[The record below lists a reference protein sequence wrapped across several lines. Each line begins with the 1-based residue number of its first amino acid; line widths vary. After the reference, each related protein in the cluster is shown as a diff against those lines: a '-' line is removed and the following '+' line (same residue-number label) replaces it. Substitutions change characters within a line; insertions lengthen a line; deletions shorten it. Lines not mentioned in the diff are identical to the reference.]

1 MILYYKWTL
10 CINERLINLVKNG
23 RHAQQLA
30 PTRTMKTHRVTFGK
44 VRMTKSVHTIFC
56 ENDPVDDVA
65 AKMEQ
70 ESVEFISSGR

>member
-1 MILYYKWTL
+1 MDVMHSSWT
-10 CINERLINLVKNG
+10 
-23 RHAQQLA
+23 

-44 VRMTKSVHTIFC
+44 VGLIKLVHTIFC
-56 ENDPVDDVA
+56 ENDLVDDVA